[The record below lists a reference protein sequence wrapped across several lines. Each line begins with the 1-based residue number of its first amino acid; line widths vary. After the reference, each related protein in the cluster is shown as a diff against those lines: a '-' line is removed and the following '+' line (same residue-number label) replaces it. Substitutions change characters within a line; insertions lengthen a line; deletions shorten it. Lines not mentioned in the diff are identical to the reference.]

1 MARATGLPKGR
12 RACGRGSHG
21 GGSVL
26 RGPHPNTHF
35 VPLAAL
41 FALFTH
47 PGIFQLLGFPFLVS
61 PPGAWDPP
69 PTRAAPLSLC
79 SLCPCE
85 SCERWVRVLKLLLCP
100 FLSCRCPVFHLKG
113 LETPPPPRW
122 SLGYPRVFFGGEGV
136 GWGCWCRPVPSHSL
150 CFPPARSWGFGSN
163 SLPIAGS
170 VGGAG
175 GRRGQRPFALPP
187 RALPPARMGLLG
199 PAGGG
204 PAPRPPLGATPL
216 GAQGRQV
223 SDGDAV
229 GRCGG
234 GTGRGGGGLL
244 WCGRRGS
251 DGFEVGV
258 WKLEPATE
266 GDWVLGGIGVAFG
279 EGPAGGAASGCGG
292 CHCQVVGG
300 GWRLGEAFSR

>member
-113 LETPPPPRW
+113 LETPPPQMESGLSPC
-122 SLGYPRVFFGGEGV
+122 VF
-136 GWGCWCRPVPSHSL
+136 W
-150 CFPPARSWGFGSN
+150 
-163 SLPIAGS
+163 
-170 VGGAG
+170 
-175 GRRGQRPFALPP
+175 
-187 RALPPARMGLLG
+187 
-199 PAGGG
+199 
-204 PAPRPPLGATPL
+204 
-216 GAQGRQV
+216 
-223 SDGDAV
+223 
-229 GRCGG
+229 
-234 GTGRGGGGLL
+234 GRGGGLGLL
-244 WCGRRGS
+244 VPSCSLPLTLFPSCPQLGLWLQLTPHSWLCGRG
-251 DGFEVGV
+251 
-258 WKLEPATE
+258 
-266 GDWVLGGIGVAFG
+266 
-279 EGPAGGAASGCGG
+279 GGAAGAAPLCVAPPCAAPCPHGAAGPCWGG
-292 CHCQVVGG
+292 SCPTASPRCHPPRGA
-300 GWRLGEAFSR
+300 RTPGE